1 LWQLSRWPGGALWLK
16 AEGMLLMATDDHHHI
31 HTLKS

>member
-1 LWQLSRWPGGALWLK
+1 MSRWPGGALWRK
-16 AEGMLLMATDDHHHI
+16 ARMLLIAMDDHHHI